1 MKNGYIEPS
10 DADVLMEIYRKIDI
24 NGNLKEPL
32 TMDEQILIFCIAQ
45 SIRDG
50 KVKAEVEGW
59 RD

>member
-10 DADVLMEIYRKIDI
+10 DADELMGIYRKIDI

-32 TMDEQILIFCIAQ
+32 TTDEQILIFCIAK

-50 KVKAEVEGW
+50 KIKAEVEG
-59 RD
+59 

>member
-32 TMDEQILIFCIAQ
+32 TTDEQILIFCIAK
-45 SIRDG
+45 SIREG
-50 KVKAEVEGW
+50 KVKAEVEE
-59 RD
+59 

>member
-32 TMDEQILIFCIAQ
+32 TTDEQILIFCIAK

-50 KVKAEVEGW
+50 KVKVEVEG
-59 RD
+59 

>member
-32 TMDEQILIFCIAQ
+32 TTDEQILIFCIAK

-50 KVKAEVEGW
+50 KVKAEVEEWKG
-59 RD
+59 

>member
-10 DADVLMEIYRKIDI
+10 DADTMMEIYRKIDI

-32 TMDEQILIFCIAQ
+32 TTDEQILIFCIAQ

-50 KVKAEVEGW
+50 KVKAEVEG
-59 RD
+59 